1 MILCSGVMSC
11 NGGMGGFWLSL
22 ATLPCPINDVEKE
35 MQVRMADQAMYH
47 QGNRSVFVGGR

>member
-47 QGNRSVFVGGR
+47 QGNRSAFVGGR